1 MKGITAWDA
10 PVAISAEQL
19 ETLKGLIHQFG
30 EDTEREER
38 VVTSIGNTRI
48 DSLDKLDVARYD
60 VLVQR
65 LQGSNKKAAI
75 TRPCQKGIT

>member
-48 DSLDKLDVARYD
+48 DSLDKLDVAHYD

-65 LQGSNKKAAI
+65 LQASNKKAALE
-75 TRPCQKGIT
+75 GY

>member
-1 MKGITAWDA
+1 MKGITPWDA

-19 ETLKGLIHQFG
+19 ETLKGLIHRDYQFG

-48 DSLDKLDVARYD
+48 DSLDKLDVAHYD

-65 LQGSNKKAAI
+65 LQASNKKAALE
-75 TRPCQKGIT
+75 GY

>member
-10 PVAISAEQL
+10 PVEISAEQL
-19 ETLKGLIHQFG
+19 KTLKGLIHRDYRFG

-38 VVTSIGNTRI
+38 VVKSIGNTRI
-48 DSLDKLDVARYD
+48 DSLKKLDVAHYG

-65 LQGSNKKAAI
+65 LQESNKKAEL
-75 TRPCQKGIT
+75 QGY

>member
-19 ETLKGLIHQFG
+19 ETLNGLIHQFG